1 MTFYTNKCKI
11 QKENIMKGGILM
23 DKYNNLKANIDSFLE
38 ERIQESYGN
47 LSNTKEYN
55 KMLKEY
61 YDLFSKIETLVRDD
75 KLTEKYKETEY
86 ELYMFQLKEA
96 YKIGFNDNLSIF
108 MKKNDNV

>member
-75 KLTEKYKETEY
+75 KLTEKYKETE
-86 ELYMFQLKEA
+86 
-96 YKIGFNDNLSIF
+96 
-108 MKKNDNV
+108 